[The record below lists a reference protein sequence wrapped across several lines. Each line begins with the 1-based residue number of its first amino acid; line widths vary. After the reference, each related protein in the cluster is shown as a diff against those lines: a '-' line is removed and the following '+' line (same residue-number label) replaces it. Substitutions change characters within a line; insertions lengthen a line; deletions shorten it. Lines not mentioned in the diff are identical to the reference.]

1 MSRGVRASL
10 QPPGCSDR
18 TLPAAGLP
26 GPGLAMPPPP
36 GPAAALG
43 TALLLLLLASESS
56 HSEYRGG
63 PQTHHPVV
71 WGSRPVPR
79 RSILMPDTRDTLASW
94 PRTSGL

>member
-18 TLPAAGLP
+18 TLPAARLP
-26 GPGLAMPPPP
+26 GTGLAMPPPP

-56 HSEYRGG
+56 HSEYRRG
-63 PQTHHPVV
+63 PPNPLPRGVGLQACTPAQHP
-71 WGSRPVPR
+71 GAGYPR
-79 RSILMPDTRDTLASW
+79 HPGILSPDL
-94 PRTSGL
+94 